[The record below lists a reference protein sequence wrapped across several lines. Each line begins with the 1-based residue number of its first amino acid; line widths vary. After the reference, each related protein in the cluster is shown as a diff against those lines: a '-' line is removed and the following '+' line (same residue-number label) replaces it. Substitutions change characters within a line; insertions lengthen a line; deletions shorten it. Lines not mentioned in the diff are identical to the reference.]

1 MQAMGTQQI
10 KVGIILAPGEVI
22 LQHTSVFCQKKTKT
36 VIRILVLTQQLI
48 EWGRRPRYIPTA
60 IVVAPLLNL
69 LGKPLI
75 IDPSFLLLPHR
86 AYRCGSGWRSSTGIQ
101 RTRTLIQTERVS
113 CPRRL

>member
-48 EWGRRPRYIPTA
+48 E
-60 IVVAPLLNL
+60 
-69 LGKPLI
+69 
-75 IDPSFLLLPHR
+75 
-86 AYRCGSGWRSSTGIQ
+86 
-101 RTRTLIQTERVS
+101 
-113 CPRRL
+113 